1 MTMSASAITRA
12 TLEPALRKAS
22 SVIGVGA
29 AHGWPTPQAYSD
41 ALAMLEACRA
51 AQQAVPATPAPPE
64 KPKDVA
70 KWVAAVAEIR
80 ARETARQVIADEL
93 LLTWERATAQAGL
106 AVAAD
111 YIARL
116 AAHFDELVQE
126 FDVHADAPR
135 RLTGH
140 ESTEQT
146 AAHTAA
152 LRAASALT
160 SVVME
165 RAMLADATGY
175 EVEDIGPDPIWLV
188 ISPNADSTRDGIE
201 TALETFKHRIPTS
214 LVEWDELRP
223 VADLRLAQPGE
234 VAARRQR
241 YTDYLYVSGTQ
252 TMDLGQRG
260 DHTFAEI
267 ENLENASRNSRI
279 MQRETD
285 RIFEQAT
292 PYQLETSTPQ

>member
-29 AHGWPTPQAYSD
+29 AHRWPTPQAYTD

-51 AQQAVPATPAPPE
+51 AQQAVPATPAAPE
-64 KPKDVA
+64 KPKDVP
-70 KWVAAVAEIR
+70 KWVTAVAEIR
-80 ARETARQVIADEL
+80 ALEAVRQAVADEL

-106 AVAAD
+106 GVAAD

-116 AAHFDELVQE
+116 VAHFDELVAE
-126 FDVHADAPR
+126 FDVHAAAPR
-135 RLTGH
+135 QLTGH

-160 SVVME
+160 VVVME
-165 RAMLADATGY
+165 RAILADATGY

-188 ISPNADSTRDGIE
+188 IQPNATTTRDQVE
-201 TALETFKHRIPTS
+201 NTVQAFKHRIPTS
-214 LVEWDELRP
+214 LTEWDELRP
-223 VADLRLAQPGE
+223 VADWRLAQAGE
-234 VAARRQR
+234 VSARRQR
-241 YTDYLYVSGTQ
+241 HSDILYASGTK
-252 TMDLGQRG
+252 TPDGG
-260 DHTFAEI
+260 HADHSYGEI
-267 ENLENASRNSRI
+267 ENLENASRNSRVL
-279 MQRETD
+279 QREAD
-285 RIFEQAT
+285 RIFDQAM
-292 PYQLETSTPQ
+292 PFQLETSTPQ

>member
-22 SVIGVGA
+22 SVIGIGA
-29 AHGWPTPQAYSD
+29 AHGWPTPQPYSD

-51 AQQAVPATPAPPE
+51 AQQAIPATPTPPE
-64 KPKDVA
+64 KPKDVP
-70 KWVAAVAEIR
+70 KWITATAEIR
-80 ARETARQVIADEL
+80 ALDAARQAVADEL

-116 AAHFDELVQE
+116 AAHFDSLVQE
-126 FDVHADAPR
+126 FDTHADAPR
-135 RLTGH
+135 QLTGH

-165 RAMLADATGY
+165 RAILADATGY

-188 ISPNADSTRDGIE
+188 IQPGADSTRDGVE
-201 TALETFKHRIPTS
+201 NTVQAFKHRIPTS
-214 LVEWDELRP
+214 LAEWDELRP
-223 VADLRLAQPGE
+223 VADLRLAQAGE
-234 VAARRQR
+234 VSARRQR
-241 YTDYLYVSGTQ
+241 HSDVLYAGSMTPDG
-252 TMDLGQRG
+252 GQL
-260 DHTFAEI
+260 DHTYSEL
-267 ENLENASRNSRI
+267 ENLDAASRNSRI
-279 MQRETD
+279 MQREAD
-285 RIFEQAT
+285 RLFDQAT